1 MTTSWLAPR
10 AVILDI
16 DGTLVDNMA
25 IHTEAFAQFSL
36 RHGLPPLTPA
46 DRARLDG
53 RANSEI
59 FAILFGGP
67 LPRDE
72 WRAHEREKE
81 GLYRELSR
89 GRIRPLPGLL
99 ELLDRLAADHI
110 PVALATS
117 APEPNVTHTLTEI
130 GLAGRFRIIVRADQ
144 VGRGKPAPD
153 VFLEAARQLG
163 VAPANCLAFEDAP
176 MGIAAA
182 RAAGMPVVGLTTSF
196 NEAQFMALPDPPD
209 LICSDFNAYLGHCDS
224 LRVQRGS

>member
-1 MTTSWLAPR
+1 MTDRWLSPR
-10 AVILDI
+10 AVVFDI

-25 IHTEAFAQFSL
+25 IHTEAFAEFSR

-59 FAILFGGP
+59 FAILFDGP
-67 LPRDE
+67 LPRDQ

-89 GRIRPLPGLL
+89 GKIRPLRGLL
-99 ELLDRLAADHI
+99 ELLDRLAAEHI
-110 PVALATS
+110 PAALATS
-117 APEPNVTHTLTEI
+117 APEPNVTHTLSEI

-163 VAPANCLAFEDAP
+163 VGPASCLAFEDAP
-176 MGIAAA
+176 MGIASA
-182 RAAGMPVVGLTTSF
+182 RAAGLSVVGLTTSF
-196 NEAQFMALPDPPD
+196 SEVQLMALADPPD
-209 LICSDFNAYLGHCDS
+209 LVCSDFRAYLDRCDS
-224 LRVQRGS
+224 PRVHQQS